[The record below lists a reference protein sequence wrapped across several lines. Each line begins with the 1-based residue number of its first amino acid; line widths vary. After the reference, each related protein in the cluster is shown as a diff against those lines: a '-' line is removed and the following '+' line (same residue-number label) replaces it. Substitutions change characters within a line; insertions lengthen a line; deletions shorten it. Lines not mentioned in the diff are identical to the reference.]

1 MFYVYKTCSL
11 ISRELTESVQRKP
24 TFLLVSSN
32 VFHCYRLYVLH
43 IALLQKEKIIWKA
56 VTVLNI
62 SDMLHFIMI
71 VSVICKSTDF
81 PGYDKEDGTHTL
93 ISLL

>member
-24 TFLLVSSN
+24 TFLLVSSS

-43 IALLQKEKIIWKA
+43 IALPQKEKELFGKQLLFL
-56 VTVLNI
+56 TYQ
-62 SDMLHFIMI
+62 
-71 VSVICKSTDF
+71 ICYT
-81 PGYDKEDGTHTL
+81 
-93 ISLL
+93 SL